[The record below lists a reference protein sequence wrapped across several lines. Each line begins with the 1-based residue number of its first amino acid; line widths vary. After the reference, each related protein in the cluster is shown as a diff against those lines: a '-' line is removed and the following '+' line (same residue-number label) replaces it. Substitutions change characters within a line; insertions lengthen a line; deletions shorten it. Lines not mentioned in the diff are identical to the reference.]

1 MLQVAHPGGT
11 AQPLLT
17 WCSQESTPL
26 PNTLTGLGYSTLRFL
41 VLPLPPQRLLQFPFP
56 APPPFFLSSLPV
68 LALTQH
74 LPLAQGAISSSGYC
88 LFFFF
93 FLILQHLLQG
103 NKHTFAFQ

>member
-56 APPPFFLSSLPV
+56 APPPFPQITPSQCALGIIFGPSLLYIGFNQSCNFNCHLQAELMPPKFLSPGIWLS
-68 LALTQH
+68 
-74 LPLAQGAISSSGYC
+74 
-88 LFFFF
+88 
-93 FLILQHLLQG
+93 
-103 NKHTFAFQ
+103 

>member
-41 VLPLPPQRLLQFPFP
+41 VLPLPPQLTSASGLLRPWAPNPWQGRAVGVRGGGAWRRWDPEGGGGSGPRL
-56 APPPFFLSSLPV
+56 AATIAAHLSP
-68 LALTQH
+68 
-74 LPLAQGAISSSGYC
+74 
-88 LFFFF
+88 
-93 FLILQHLLQG
+93 
-103 NKHTFAFQ
+103 